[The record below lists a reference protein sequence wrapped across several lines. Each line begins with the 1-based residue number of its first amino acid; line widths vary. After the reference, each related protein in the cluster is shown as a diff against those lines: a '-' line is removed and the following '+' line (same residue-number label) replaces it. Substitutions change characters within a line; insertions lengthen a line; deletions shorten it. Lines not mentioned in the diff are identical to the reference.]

1 MGYILHLCGNITLY
15 VQDLNLSFLS
25 CDSMLV
31 QYRADPQTTI
41 HCSVNMMFVVIIIFQ
56 F

>member
-1 MGYILHLCGNITLY
+1 MHLCGNITLY

-31 QYRADPQTTI
+31 QYRADNSKSCVSHMT
-41 HCSVNMMFVVIIIFQ
+41 NL
-56 F
+56 